1 MRISDWRSDVC
12 SSDLADDNSDSPTR
26 EEVKAERDA
35 AAAAR
40 PQGDG
45 DRHMMRRRIIGRFKR
60 SKQGGWEG
68 EISTLAIQRQI
79 RLVPND
85 DRVSDRAPSFRV
97 MLGWRHIGDAWERTS
112 HSEPPRE

>member
-1 MRISDWRSDVC
+1 MPQEFNFYLDEQTNQASE
-12 SSDLADDNSDSPTR
+12 ADDNSDSPTR

-60 SKQGGWEG
+60 SKQGGRDG
-68 EISTLAIQRQI
+68 EISPPAIQPQTRI
-79 RLVPND
+79 ITND
-85 DRVSDRAPSFRV
+85 DRVRARHTYFRA
-97 MLGWRHIGDAWERTS
+97 MPRWPTPAAARGRTD
-112 HSEPPRE
+112 P